1 MGYSVEAGAF
11 VGVVVSSLTDEQ
23 LSTIRLFCQDHL
35 ELNVAQITFDED
47 EPSFCIY
54 VQHLE
59 FEQWGHSAYINQ
71 LLTETL
77 DITPE
82 AKFNVAELLR
92 ILDQPPQELK
102 LILSMHG
109 G

>member
-1 MGYSVEAGAF
+1 MGYSVEARVF

-23 LSTIRLFCQDHL
+23 LSAIRLFCQDHL
-35 ELNVAQITFDED
+35 ELNVTQIGFDED
-47 EPSFCIY
+47 VPNYCIY
-54 VQHLE
+54 VRHLE
-59 FEQWGHSAYINQ
+59 FEQWGHSAYINE

-77 DITPE
+77 EITPE
-82 AKFNVAELLR
+82 VKSDVAELLR
-92 ILDQPPQELK
+92 ILEQRPQELK